1 MAGSRQAAELQQ
13 ASQLAEYISFTTS
26 GALVDL
32 TDKKVMV
39 VLRDGRKLIGVLRSY
54 DQFANLVLQDTIE
67 RIFVGNRFGDIPHG
81 LFLVRGENVVL
92 MGEIDLDA
100 EDEIPPS
107 IASPVAPAALPQ
119 LLQAQAA
126 HKEANAVMERRKAEI
141 LIQTAGFCPEG
152 AEGDQYLH

>member
-39 VLRDGRKLIGVLRSY
+39 ILRDGRKLIGVLRSY

-67 RIFVGNRFGDIPHG
+67 RIFVGNRYGDIPHG
-81 LFLVRGENVVL
+81 LFL
-92 MGEIDLDA
+92 DLNL

-107 IASPVAPAALPQ
+107 IASPVAPGALPQ

-152 AEGDQYLH
+152 AEGDMY